1 MTESK
6 PDSLYNL
13 RKLIDYIGDNEET
26 IKEMVG
32 IFLKSAHD
40 LSGQM
45 MEACVANDLEN
56 VSKAAHKLKPSLDIF
71 GIDDLALPIKQIEQ
85 SYKNN
90 ESCDSVFLIVRNLNK
105 RLIEVMDQ
113 MRKDYQL

>member
-1 MTESK
+1 MIDLKTNS
-6 PDSLYNL
+6 SYNL

-32 IFLKSAHD
+32 IFLKSANE

-45 MEACVANDLEN
+45 MEACVANDLES

-71 GIDDLALPIKQIEQ
+71 GIDDLAIPIKQIEQ

-90 ESCDSVFLIVRNLNK
+90 ESCTSVFVIVRNLNN
-105 RLIEVMDQ
+105 RLLFVMKQ
-113 MRKDYQL
+113 MRDDYSL